1 MRTLLLAPDERD
13 LLGGLLRGAAPGVE
27 VIRPVT
33 RSRDELRALLPDVDI
48 VVGDWSGRLPLG
60 AAEAEIGGHLRLLQQ
75 PGVGV
80 NWIDVDAWR
89 QAGVPV
95 ANTPGANAASVAE
108 WAVVAT
114 ASLSRSMGWAHD
126 RLRAGDWPQ
135 ERILDHD
142 CRDLG
147 ERRVGIVGF
156 GDIGRRCVGLF
167 AAFGCEVAYTA
178 RRPRSDASARHLPFD
193 DLLAVSDVL
202 VLAVPLTP
210 STRGLIGASEL
221 ARLPEGAIV
230 VNVARGPVVRTDA
243 LVAGLRSGRLGGAAL
258 DVFDREPLAA
268 DSELR
273 RLDRVLLSP
282 HVAGGSATAR
292 RRIYEMTAANVAR
305 VCHGGAP
312 EWTL

>member
-1 MRTLLLAPDERD
+1 MRILLLAPDD
-13 LLGGLLRGAAPGVE
+13 DDVLGRLLRDTTQDVQ
-27 VIRPVT
+27 VVRPTT
-33 RSRDELRALLPDVDI
+33 RTRTELRALLPDVDI
-48 VVGDWSGRLPLG
+48 VVGDWSGELPMG
-60 AAEAEIGGHLRLLQQ
+60 ADETEIGGHLRLVQQ

-89 QAGVPV
+89 RVGVPV

-108 WAVVAT
+108 WAVVAS
-114 ASLSRSMGWAHD
+114 ASLSRSIGWADD
-126 RLRAGDWPQ
+126 RIRAGEWPQ
-135 ERILDHD
+135 DRILEQG

-147 ERRVGIVGF
+147 DRRVGIVGF
-156 GDIGRRCVGLF
+156 GDIGRRCAGLF

-178 RRPRSDASARHLPFD
+178 RRPRTDATARHLPLD

-210 STRGLIGASEL
+210 STRGSIGAREL

-243 LVAGLRSGRLGGAAL
+243 LAAALRSGRLGGAAL
-258 DVFDREPLAA
+258 DVFDHEPLAP
-268 DSELR
+268 DSDLR

-312 EWTL
+312 RWTL